1 MPKLTE
7 RQSNNLKLFK
17 IITIVFFA
25 SFLLNSGVFF
35 GFDNGVIY
43 VCSIEKIFFFEI
55 FSDKKIVNWNVV
67 IGQGKEKEK
76 FFNVF

>member
-35 GFDNGVIY
+35 GFDNRVIY
-43 VCSIEKIFFFEI
+43 VCSIEKIFFFEN